1 MSAQV
6 RAQIVRILLALAVLS
21 STSLVLEAGRRWY
34 I

>member
-1 MSAQV
+1 MSTQV
-6 RAQIVRILLALAVLS
+6 RAQVVRILLALAVLS